1 MISHMKISFKGL
13 LFLILAQIMVGIS
26 IVCSKQIVASMSIL
40 LLLFIR
46 FTLASLI
53 LLPLHWFSSNN
64 NKSIHKPKVHLVRK
78 DWLFIFLQA
87 LFAGVFFNLLMMAGL
102 RTTDAH
108 VAGIITSALPAM
120 IALMSFIFLNE
131 KITYKKSLCIVFA
144 TLGLLTLSFD
154 KFSES
159 TTHHA
164 WLGDLLILIALL
176 PEAGYYIL
184 CKIHPIRCP
193 IFLTPSLFNGINA
206 MILLPVIIFLKT
218 NHTLIIHTT
227 ELNGLI
233 LAILGLTSA
242 LFYVFWFLGCEQVD
256 GVMTSLSTAIMPVST
271 VMLAWILLGEQL
283 SLMAFTGMFLIVL
296 SVIFYARD

>member
-1 MISHMKISFKGL
+1 MKTSFKGL
-13 LFLILAQIMVGIS
+13 LFLVLAQIMVGIS
-26 IVCSKQIVASMSIL
+26 IVCSKQIVTSMSIL

-53 LLPLHWFSSNN
+53 LLPVHWISSKN
-64 NKSIHKPKVHLVRK
+64 NKNKHKPKVHLVKK

-87 LFAGVFFNLLMMAGL
+87 LFAGVFFNLLMMIGL

-120 IALMSFIFLNE
+120 IAIMAFIFLNE

-144 TLGLLTLSFD
+144 TLGLLTLAFD
-154 KFSES
+154 KFSVIN
-159 TTHHA
+159 THHA

-206 MILLPVIIFLKT
+206 MILLPLVFFLYTSPRII
-218 NHTLIIHTT
+218 IDAT

-256 GVMTSLSTAIMPVST
+256 GVMTSLSTAVMPVST
-271 VMLAWILLGEQL
+271 VILAWALLGEDL
-283 SLMAFTGMFLIVL
+283 SLMTLSGMLLIVL